1 MKGGGKPPLI
11 EAISA
16 TVLFQFLTLKP
27 IKTTIMATNEAGT
40 ALVTLGKKDYNTV
53 KTTKPSIINM
63 GLPDNQTLSPFTTV
77 LNCSS

>member
-40 ALVTLGKKDYNTV
+40 FGYFREKDYNTV